1 MKRIIII
8 GSGPAGL
15 TAAIYAARGGV
26 EPLIIAGSN
35 LGGQLML
42 TTEVENFPG
51 FETGIMGPELME
63 RMRKQAERLGARFV
77 DGDATSVELAK
88 RPFKVW
94 VGQTAYEGD
103 AFIIA
108 TGASARWLG
117 LESEQRLRGRGVSSC
132 ATCDAFFFKNKEV
145 VVVGGGDT
153 ALEEALALSKV
164 AKKITITHWRDR
176 LRASKM
182 LQDRAFKDE
191 KIAFKWNSEVTEILG
206 KAKVEGIRLKDV
218 NTGEQTELKCDGVF
232 IAVGH
237 KPNTELFKGQLELD
251 ENGYIIAKKNTAT
264 SVEGVF
270 VAGDVYDYVYR
281 QAITAAGSG
290 CKAALDA
297 IRYLEAQEN

>member
-1 MKRIIII
+1 
-8 GSGPAGL
+8 
-15 TAAIYAARGGV
+15 
-26 EPLIIAGSN
+26 
-35 LGGQLML
+35 
-42 TTEVENFPG
+42 
-51 FETGIMGPELME
+51 MGPELME

-77 DGDATSVELAK
+77 DGDATSVEFSK

-108 TGASARWLG
+108 TGASAQWLG

-164 AKKITITHWRDR
+164 AKKITITHRRNR

-191 KIAFKWNSEVTEILG
+191 KITFKWNSEVTEILG
-206 KAKVEGIRLKDV
+206 KDKVEGIRLKDV
-218 NTGEQTELKCDGVF
+218 NTGEQTELKSDGVF

-264 SVEGVF
+264 NVEGVF

-297 IRYLEAQEN
+297 IRYLES

>member
-1 MKRIIII
+1 MKRLIII
-8 GSGPAGL
+8 GSGSAGL

-26 EPLIIAGSN
+26 EPLVIAGSN
-35 LGGQLML
+35 PGGQLML

-51 FETGIMGPELME
+51 FEAGIMGPELME

-164 AKKITITHWRDR
+164 AKKITIIHRRDR

-206 KAKVEGIRLKDV
+206 KEKVEGIRLKDV

-297 IRYLEAQEN
+297 IRYLES